1 MTALTEFVSEW
12 WNIFDTMLVFLHGVQ
27 VSIVMP
33 TGDAK
38 AISVFQLIRLAC
50 LLRIFRLFRELV
62 LLGYGILGAMRALV
76 WAVWLLIVFL
86 YICAVGA
93 TRLLGQNVE
102 NSIREENQE
111 VVRIWFGSM

>member
-33 TGDAK
+33 IGDAK
-38 AISVFQLIRLAC
+38 TISAFQLIRLAC

-62 LLGYGILGAMRALV
+62 LLGYGILV
-76 WAVWLLIVFL
+76 VFL
-86 YICAVGA
+86 YICAVMC

-102 NSIREENQE
+102 TSINEENQGL
-111 VVRIWFGSM
+111 VR